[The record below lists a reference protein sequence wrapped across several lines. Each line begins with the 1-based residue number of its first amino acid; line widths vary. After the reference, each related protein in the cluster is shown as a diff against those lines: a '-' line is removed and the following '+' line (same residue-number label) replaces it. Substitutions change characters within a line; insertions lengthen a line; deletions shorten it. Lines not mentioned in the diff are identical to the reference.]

1 MELHEGKMSIK
12 ELSEWFGLK
21 PETLSK
27 SSQKAKDKKFKILE
41 AYADY
46 HFEGKKLII
55 DKVKYS
61 TYSKAFEIIE
71 EEMPKR
77 WGVIMDDSRKV
88 NETLKKER
96 IDTCARVG
104 GDIWYNIPEVKAQ
117 ISLTTSK
124 RYTNTIKVQKY
135 GHNYL
140 NDYGTCGRSEYVWMN
155 EKGTAPLGE
164 WETSKIKECSE
175 KAYGDKSLL
184 IASIDDDFRHG
195 YISKEERDKAVGS
208 IETNDNYDY
217 FVELVIQ
224 ELGFYPEKRT
234 RLIDERNW

>member
-1 MELHEGKMSIK
+1 MELHEGRMSIK

-27 SSQKAKDKKFKILE
+27 SSQKAKDKKFNILE
-41 AYADY
+41 VYADY
-46 HFEGKKLII
+46 HFEGKKLFI
-55 DKVKYS
+55 DKVKYP

-77 WGVIMDDSRKV
+77 WGVIMDDNHKV

-96 IDTCARVG
+96 IDTCSRVG
-104 GDIWYNIPEVKAQ
+104 GDIWSSVPEVKAQ
-117 ISLTTSK
+117 ISLLTSK
-124 RYTNTIKVQKY
+124 QYTNKVKVQKY

-140 NDYGTCGRSEYVWMN
+140 NDVGTCGCSEYVWMN

-164 WETSKIKECSE
+164 WEISKIKECSE